1 MAIWN
6 SAKERSP
13 IIRHSGGLE
22 RKTRLKGW
30 VFILPAIILIAPM
43 AFYPMV
49 EAFLLSLQ
57 AGKGNALHW
66 TGFSNYLRL
75 PKDRTFLAALNNT
88 FLYLIVQVPIMLLL
102 ALILA
107 TMLNDKTLKFKG
119 IYRTLIFLPCAT
131 SLVSASIVFRQ
142 LFDYNG
148 LLNTILMHFSIISE
162 PIPFM
167 TDPNYARMVIIVTM
181 LWRWTGYNMIFYLAG
196 LQNIDKQVYEA
207 AGIDGASVVQQF
219 FHITIPLLRPFILLT
234 TILST
239 SGTLQLFD
247 EVRIMTNGGPAN
259 ATVSLSYHIYD
270 LSFLKVPQFGYAAT
284 VAYVVFILV
293 AILSLIQLK
302 VGDKS

>member
-6 SAKERSP
+6 TVQDKSHVIRRS
-13 IIRHSGGLE
+13 GNLE

-30 VFILPAIILIAPM
+30 VFILPAIILIAAM

-75 PKDRTFLAALNNT
+75 PKDRTFVAALNNT

-148 LLNTILMHFSIISE
+148 FLNTILMHLSIISE

-196 LQNIDKQVYEA
+196 LQNIDNQVYEA
-207 AGIDGASVVQQF
+207 AGIDGASVMQQF

-284 VAYVVFILV
+284 VAYVVFLLV
-293 AILSLIQLK
+293 AILSLVQLK

>member
-6 SAKERSP
+6 TAKEKSP
-13 IIRHSGGLE
+13 IIRRSGGLE
-22 RKTRLKGW
+22 RRTRLKGW
-30 VFILPAIILIAPM
+30 VFILPAVILIAAM
-43 AFYPMV
+43 AFYPMI

-57 AGKGNALHW
+57 SGKGNALHW

-88 FLYLIVQVPIMLLL
+88 FLYLIVQVPIMLFL